1 MSYNFFNQVIPPTG
15 VELCLSARFTSE
27 DDVNLIV
34 AKTNVL
40 EVYTLHRHDDSKARR
55 PPTFA
60 IAPPSKH
67 RPPSAVSFRPIYNKF
82 IYLLYSFRPNS
93 QYLIY

>member
-40 EVYTLHRHDDSKARR
+40 EVYALHRHEDSKARPIDR
-55 PPTFA
+55 Q
-60 IAPPSKH
+60 H
-67 RPPSAVSFRPIYNKF
+67 RPAPLSPPPLQINKF
-82 IYLLYSFRPNS
+82 FNFRPNS
-93 QYLIY
+93 IALEFLI

>member
-40 EVYTLHRHDDSKARR
+40 EVYALHRHEDSKARQSIANID
-55 PPTFA
+55 PPHC
-60 IAPPSKH
+60 PPLQ
-67 RPPSAVSFRPIYNKF
+67 INKF
-82 IYLLYSFRPNS
+82 FNFRPNS
-93 QYLIY
+93 IALEFFI

>member
-27 DDVNLIV
+27 DDINLIV

-40 EVYTLHRHDDSKARR
+40 EVYALHRHEDSKARPIDRQSTR
-55 PPTFA
+55 PTVLPLQ
-60 IAPPSKH
+60 I
-67 RPPSAVSFRPIYNKF
+67 NKF
-82 IYLLYSFRPNS
+82 SIWPQFIRP
-93 QYLIY
+93 